1 MIKAVL
7 LDMDGTIFDTERIHK
22 ICWDKA
28 MEEAGIPYTSSTF
41 YDLIGLNDESTKN
54 YLLKNFGISEKN
66 YTDLS
71 IYAYELSQRYTRENG
86 VPVKKGFFELQK
98 YLKEQGIKTAVVT
111 SSICSVA
118 ENNFILADITIPF
131 DAIIGG
137 DSVTKGKPDAEPY
150 AKAAEKLGLSP
161 NECLAAEDSTNG
173 IKSAHAAGIKCVFI
187 KDIVDVP
194 PKIKSLAAYEAESL
208 DKIIDIIGDINR

>member
-28 MEEAGIPYTSSTF
+28 MEEAGIPYTPSTF

-98 YLKEQGIKTAVVT
+98 
-111 SSICSVA
+111 
-118 ENNFILADITIPF
+118 
-131 DAIIGG
+131 
-137 DSVTKGKPDAEPY
+137 
-150 AKAAEKLGLSP
+150 
-161 NECLAAEDSTNG
+161 
-173 IKSAHAAGIKCVFI
+173 
-187 KDIVDVP
+187 
-194 PKIKSLAAYEAESL
+194 
-208 DKIIDIIGDINR
+208 

>member
-28 MEEAGIPYTSSTF
+28 MEEAGIPYTPSTF

-71 IYAYELSQRYTRENG
+71 VYAYELSQRYTRENG

-111 SSICSVA
+111 SSICRVA

-137 DSVTKGKPDAEPY
+137 DSVTNGKPDAEPY

-194 PKIKSLAAYEAESL
+194 AEIKSLAAYEAESL
-208 DKIIDIIGDINR
+208 DKIIDIIGDMNR

>member
-28 MEEAGIPYTSSTF
+28 MEEAGIPYTPSTF

-71 IYAYELSQRYTRENG
+71 VYAYELSQRYTRENG

-137 DSVTKGKPDAEPY
+137 DSVTNGKPDAEPY

-161 NECLAAEDSTNG
+161 NECLAVEDSTNG

-194 PKIKSLAAYEAESL
+194 PEIKSLAAYEAESL
-208 DKIIDIIGDINR
+208 DKIIDIIGDMN

>member
-28 MEEAGIPYTSSTF
+28 MEEAGIPYTPSTF

-137 DSVTKGKPDAEPY
+137 DSVTNGKPDAEPY

-194 PKIKSLAAYEAESL
+194 PEIKSLAAYEAESL
-208 DKIIDIIGDINR
+208 DKIIDIIGDMNR

>member
-28 MEEAGIPYTSSTF
+28 MEEAGIPYTPSTF

-71 IYAYELSQRYTRENG
+71 VYAYELSQRYTRENG

-161 NECLAAEDSTNG
+161 NECLAVEDSTNG

-194 PKIKSLAAYEAESL
+194 PEIKSLAAYEAESL
-208 DKIIDIIGDINR
+208 DKIIDIIGDMN